1 MNPFYKALPEA
12 VEIDGALY
20 PIATDFRDI
29 VQLMDM
35 LQLPEAE
42 MPDEVKKEAA
52 MQYFTARRPPSR
64 AAGLDALWR
73 FVTMQEVSLAA
84 EKRRLR
90 AAACGEP
97 EQEEDTASGPAVLS
111 YRWDAGYIYAAFLAV
126 YRIDIFQVEYLHWWA
141 FRWLLEALPGDT
153 EIKQRMAYR
162 GTDAS
167 KIKDKAER
175 RRVQRIKNE
184 ISLPQRELADEDI
197 GSALFSMI

>member
-1 MNPFYKALPEA
+1 MNPFYEALPEA
-12 VEIDGALY
+12 VEVDGALY

-52 MQYFTARRPPSR
+52 MQYFTVRRPPSR
-64 AAGLDALWR
+64 VAGLDALWR
-73 FVTMQEVSLAA
+73 FVTMQEVSLTA

-90 AAACGEP
+90 AAASGEP
-97 EQEEDTASGPAVLS
+97 DPEEDAASGPAVLS

-126 YRIDIFQVEYLHWWA
+126 YRIDIFSVEYLHWWA

-175 RRVQRIKNE
+175 RRVQRIKND

-197 GSALFSMI
+197 GDALFSMM

>member
-1 MNPFYKALPEA
+1 MNPFYDALPEA
-12 VEIDGALY
+12 VEIDGVLY

-42 MPDEVKKEAA
+42 MPDEIKKEAA

-64 AAGLDALWR
+64 TAALDALWR
-73 FVTMQEVSLAA
+73 FITMREVSLSE

-90 AAACGEP
+90 AEAIGDVEP
-97 EQEEDTASGPAVLS
+97 EEDAASGPAVLS
-111 YRWDAGYIYAAFLAV
+111 YRWDAGYIYAAFLAI
-126 YRIDIFQVEYLHWWA
+126 YRIDIFRVEYLHWWL
-141 FRWLLEALPGDT
+141 FRWLLESLPGDT

-162 GTDAS
+162 GTDES

-175 RRVQRIKNE
+175 RRVQRIKHE
-184 ISLPQRELADEDI
+184 ISLPQRELSDEDI
-197 GSALFSMI
+197 GDALFSMM